1 MARFSNPTRKVII
14 QPKTTN
20 GNSKAR
26 LELQDKTL
34 QGYLVAKDAVSNLID
49 LIETSSMMALL
60 AIKDC
65 ERDLDRLER
74 QIDEEIA
81 RAITRVNEATAREL
95 LACLKSITD
104 LERIGDLVSWVAIRL
119 RDLPERLS
127 KKDKQH
133 LREMAVTV
141 QDMLN
146 QVHDGLL
153 KRDPAVVDSVFH
165 ADRRINQVYHSL
177 FRHHFQS
184 ADPERWEEST
194 NVLLMAQA
202 LERAGDHVKNLA
214 EELFHLIEHHTLR
227 HPPKRKTYS

>member
-20 GNSKAR
+20 GNFKAR

-81 RAITRVNEATAREL
+81 RAITRVNETTAREL

-153 KRDPAVVDSVFH
+153 KRDPA
-165 ADRRINQVYHSL
+165 
-177 FRHHFQS
+177 
-184 ADPERWEEST
+184 
-194 NVLLMAQA
+194 
-202 LERAGDHVKNLA
+202 
-214 EELFHLIEHHTLR
+214 
-227 HPPKRKTYS
+227 